1 MPRGKEGIM
10 NRRGTQVVHR
20 KKAFAALCCA
30 MCFLAVF
37 GLVACGGSQKSAQSS
52 SSSSEAASA
61 ASFSTSS
68 ASGETRTFTD
78 SAGRTVE
85 LPAKIERV
93 AITGPISQM
102 CLLTLAPEKMVGL
115 SNKLSDAETKYVG
128 AEVANLPV
136 LGQIYGGK
144 GDFNKEAVANAN
156 PQVVIDVG
164 EAKKTIVEDLDD
176 IQGAIGIPCI
186 HIEASYDSYD
196 AAYEQLGK
204 LLGVE
209 DRAKELADY
218 CVAANKKTSEAVA
231 SVPETDRVKVAYL
244 LGDAGLNV
252 MGKGSFQGTVV
263 DAIADNVCVVE
274 NPGGSGL
281 GSESSFEQIALWDP
295 QMIIFAPDSIYDK
308 VGKDATWQTLG
319 AISKGNYYV
328 VPGEPYNWISSP
340 PGVNQILGYQW
351 FARLCYPDKF
361 TDSIADVVKGY
372 YKTFY
377 NYDMSDDEC
386 AKLIAGSTPKA

>member
-1 MPRGKEGIM
+1 MARKEKPL
-10 NRRGTQVVHR
+10 VHR
-20 KKAFAALCCA
+20 KKALAALCCA
-30 MCFLAVF
+30 ICVLAVF
-37 GLVACGGSQKSAQSS
+37 GLAACGGSQQSAKPSS
-52 SSSSEAASA
+52 SSSTAASA
-61 ASFSTSS
+61 ASPSASS

-78 SAGRTVE
+78 SVGRAVE
-85 LPAKIERV
+85 LPANIERV

-115 SNKLSDAETKYVG
+115 SNKLSDVEMKYVG
-128 AEVANLPV
+128 TEVANLPV

-144 GDFNKEAVANAN
+144 GDFNKEAVASAD
-156 PQVVIDVG
+156 PQVIIDVG
-164 EAKKTIVEDLDD
+164 EAKKTIVEDLDE
-176 IQGAIGIPCI
+176 IQKAIGIPCI

-209 DRAKELADY
+209 DRAKKLADY
-218 CVAANKKTSEAVA
+218 CTAANKTTSEAIA
-231 SVPETDRVKVAYL
+231 SVPESDRVKVAYL

-252 MGKGSFQGTVV
+252 MSKGSFQGTVV

-274 NPGGSGL
+274 NAGGSGL
-281 GSESSFEQIALWDP
+281 GSESSFEQIALWNP

-308 VGKDATWQTLG
+308 VGEEATWQTLS
-319 AISKGNYYV
+319 AISSGNYYA

-361 TDSIADVVKGY
+361 TDSIADIVKGY

-386 AKLIAGSTPKA
+386 AKLIANSTPKA

>member
-1 MPRGKEGIM
+1 MDQGRVLSGS
-10 NRRGTQVVHR
+10 R
-20 KKAFAALCCA
+20 KAIVACCIAVCCA
-30 MCFLAVF
+30 IVLGLA
-37 GLVACGGSQKSAQSS
+37 GCGGSS
-52 SSSSEAASA
+52 SSSAASA
-61 ASFSTSS
+61 SGSASS
-68 ASGETRTFTD
+68 ASSSSAAASGTVSFTD

-85 LPAKIERV
+85 VPADIERV

-102 CLLTLAPEKMVGL
+102 CMLTLAPEKMVGL
-115 SNKLSDAETKYVG
+115 SNELSATEKKYVG
-128 AEVANLPV
+128 TEVASLPV
-136 LGQIYGGK
+136 YGQIYGGK

-156 PQVVIDVG
+156 PQVVIDIG
-164 EAKKTIVEDLDD
+164 ESKKSIVEDLDG
-176 IQGAIGIPCI
+176 IQEAIGIPCI

-209 DRAKELADY
+209 DRAKTLADY
-218 CVAANKKTSEAVA
+218 CANAHKTTFDAIASIPEA
-231 SVPETDRVKVAYL
+231 DRVKVAYL
-244 LGDAGLNV
+244 LGEEGLNV

-274 NPGGSGL
+274 KAGGSGL
-281 GSESSFEQIALWDP
+281 GSESSFEQIALWNP

-308 VGKDATWQTLG
+308 VGSDATWQTLS
-319 AISKGNYYV
+319 AISSGNYYA

-361 TDSIADVVKGY
+361 SDSMADVVKNY

-377 NYDMSDDEC
+377 NYDMTDDEC
-386 AKLIAGSTPKA
+386 NTLLAGATPKA